1 MKKALILGTSHSF
14 AVCVG
19 DEKAIGSYSQLIEGR
34 WHDYLQTEYG
44 YEVTNIS
51 EAGTTPAMQLAA
63 LLLYLEQNP
72 EERWDIAIL
81 EGRNIEYSMSMVIPQ
96 EETDGGIIE
105 PNKSYMASIPQF
117 RNYYVNHE
125 RYEKKYSHRLLNE
138 RAVQKY
144 ALSYFNS
151 PLQSIDTYAV
161 NLAILTLLETVSSNV
176 RFFCVGISGKKPH
189 PYDRKW
195 FYMLLKKWLIATHT
209 PYPDK
214 DRCKCKHPN
223 RKGHYYIWKTYIK
236 PNLLEILEKQ

>member
-14 AVCVG
+14 AICVG
-19 DEKAIGSYSQLIEGR
+19 DEKAIGQNNQLIEGR

-176 RFFCVGISGKKPH
+176 RFFTFNRPNHPH
-189 PYDRKW
+189 MYDRKW
-195 FYMLLKKWLIATHT
+195 FNILLKKWLIVDGT
-209 PYPDK
+209 PYTDYCQC
-214 DRCKCKHPN
+214 RHPN
-223 RKGHYYIWKTYIK
+223 LKGHYHIWKTYIK